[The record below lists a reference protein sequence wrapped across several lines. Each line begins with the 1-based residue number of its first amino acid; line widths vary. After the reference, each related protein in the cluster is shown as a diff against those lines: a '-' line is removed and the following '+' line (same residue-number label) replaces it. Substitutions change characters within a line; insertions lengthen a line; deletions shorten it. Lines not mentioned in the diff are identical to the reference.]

1 MQFLKT
7 FSSFVVAIGAVSLF
21 AGCSSNPKSE
31 TAAIN
36 LQDSARATL
45 NKFEDA
51 DRSLPN
57 VLDSAD
63 GYAVFPS
70 VGKAGFFVGGAYGKG
85 VVYQHNNVVGY
96 ADIKQ
101 ASIGFQAG
109 GEDYNELIVF
119 RDPAALERFKNGTYA
134 LSAEASAVAIKA
146 GAAAQADF
154 KQGVA
159 VFTMTNSGLMAEA
172 AVAGQK
178 FGYTPSDEVG
188 TEPRDTNTQTTTTT
202 TETKTETHETTPPP
216 APPPQQ

>member
-1 MQFLKT
+1 MRFRNILL
-7 FSSFVVAIGAVSLF
+7 SFAAAVSSLTLF
-21 AGCSSNPKSE
+21 PGCSSNPQSE
-31 TAAIN
+31 TAAVN
-36 LQDSARATL
+36 LQDTARATL

-57 VLDSAD
+57 VLDSAP

-70 VGKAGFFVGGAYGKG
+70 VGKAGFIVGGAYGKG
-85 VVYQHNNVVGY
+85 VVYNQNNKVVGY

-119 RDPAALERFKNGTYA
+119 RDPAALERFKNGTYS

-178 FGYTPSDEVG
+178 FGYTPSDEVAN
-188 TEPRDTNTQTTTTT
+188 EPRDTNTQTTTS
-202 TETKTETHETTPPP
+202 TETRTETHETTPPP
-216 APPPQQ
+216 APAPQP